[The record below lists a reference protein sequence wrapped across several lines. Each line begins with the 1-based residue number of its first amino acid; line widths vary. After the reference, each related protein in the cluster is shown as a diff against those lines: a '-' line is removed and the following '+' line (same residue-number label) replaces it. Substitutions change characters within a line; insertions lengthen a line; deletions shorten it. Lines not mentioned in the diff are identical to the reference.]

1 MKYVMHGLPEVGKP
15 PIPVRVKDLLSFARL
30 GLALSEGSQI
40 LWHMQF
46 GGRHILALFT
56 AYMYWNGDLPLLA
69 YVDSDQRPKPFLAY
83 KSDSPK
89 GEEVAFCDD
98 VDDTRYKYGSF
109 VEVKKTPKFFED
121 SLRGEHPSPPE
132 PMLTEVENLNSI
144 VRILLPL
151 SFREGTIFPLWQFKR
166 NRKHI
171 VGTCIPFE
179 HYYEADALPVF
190 FYVIRDE
197 PLNAPFIKY
206 AASRPAGEKLE
217 FSNNTSDAKYFYV
230 KIVGV
235 EDFPIVPKEVS
246 MVG

>member
-1 MKYVMHGLPEVGKP
+1 MGGLPDVAKP
-15 PIPVRVKDLLSFARL
+15 PIPIRIKDLLNFARL

-40 LWHMQF
+40 LWHIRLE
-46 GGRHILALFT
+46 GRDLLALFT

-69 YVDSDQRPKPFLAY
+69 YVNSDQRPKPFLAY

-89 GEEVAFCDD
+89 GEEVVFCDD

-109 VEVKKTPKFFED
+109 IEVKKVPKVFRD
-121 SLRGEHPSPPE
+121 SLNGEYPSPAE
-132 PMLTEVENLNSI
+132 PLLTEVENLNSI

-166 NRKHI
+166 NRKYI

-190 FYVIRDE
+190 FYVTREE
-197 PLNAPFIKY
+197 PLKAPFIKY

-217 FSNNTSDAKYFYV
+217 LSNNTSDAKYFYV
-230 KIVGV
+230 KIVDV
-235 EDFPIVPKEVS
+235 EDLPIVPRDES
-246 MVG
+246 ITT